1 MYNFYT
7 TFRKAFQLF
16 QIIKKTLEN
25 KKNLQKNVKFFL
37 KKFGNYFL
45 KMPKP
50 YPSTIKDI
58 KTELQRLGVDE
69 SEYKHLKLKDRIV
82 NFYKNKLEEIEKSNS
97 NKEKLETKQVK
108 KKIEKQPTKSK
119 KVRGSPSPRRRV
131 NSEDKN
137 LEKNVKSNKN
147 AKISDD
153 ETDICATPKIK
164 RPVIGKFAK
173 YIRTIYTK
181 YDPKDWVFGNI
192 FNFNDRG
199 DSFESLFVGIDNI
212 PIMNPSETEHLVIP
226 PEITKYI
233 DDVKEYYK
241 YIIKKEDVEGIE
253 YPHNHKYVVK
263 IFCKPLPEY
272 CTFYEDIVGEE
283 EMVVFEKKAYRFL
296 DFGKDWN
303 NILNKIEEE
312 RGN

>member
-1 MYNFYT
+1 
-7 TFRKAFQLF
+7 
-16 QIIKKTLEN
+16 
-25 KKNLQKNVKFFL
+25 
-37 KKFGNYFL
+37 
-45 KMPKP
+45 MPKP

-119 KVRGSPSPRRRV
+119 KVRGSPSPRRKV
-131 NSEDKN
+131 KSEDKN
-137 LEKNVKSNKN
+137 LEKNVKSKKN

-153 ETDICATPKIK
+153 ETDICVTPKIK

-173 YIRTIYTK
+173 YIRIPDTE

-192 FNFNDRG
+192 FNFNGNDR
-199 DSFESLFVGIDNI
+199 SLRALFVGIDNI
-212 PIMNPSETEHLVIP
+212 PIMNTKETDYLVIP
-226 PEITKYI
+226 LEITKYI
-233 DDVKEYYK
+233 DDPRSFYK
-241 YIIKKEDVEGIE
+241 VFLENDDVDGIE
-253 YPHNHKYVVK
+253 YPHNHKYVIQK
-263 IFCKPLPEY
+263 FGKPLPEY
-272 CTFYEDIVGEE
+272 CTFYEYISGGEE
-283 EMVVFEKKAYRFL
+283 MIFFGKKWYRFL
-296 DFGKDWN
+296 DFGDDLDK
-303 NILNKIEEE
+303 ILNKIEEE